1 MLLRSGEGWAMAWRQ
16 IMVGAGGNYGIDRED
31 GYRNSMGYVALEGIK
46 RRESCCGKI
55 GQKVETCGCVG
66 CEYDAAL

>member
-31 GYRNSMGYVALEGIK
+31 GYRNSMGYIALEGIK
-46 RRESCCGKI
+46 RRRE
-55 GQKVETCGCVG
+55 
-66 CEYDAAL
+66 LLR